1 LGENSS
7 GNGEKKGNYE
17 HMYYMYGMY
26 KCRLDNWKH
35 QEKERNDPK
44 RWTH

>member
-1 LGENSS
+1 LGDNSS

-17 HMYYMYGMY
+17 HMYYMY
-26 KCRLDNWKH
+26 KCKFDNGKH

-44 RWTH
+44 RWTY